1 MHVSTATPPPPTPSL
16 LAGSAASSSGFCRY
30 QRFMRFCLKNLW
42 QYLPTA
48 AATPPSIPPLPLPMH
63 GKLSL
68 PAAAILL
75 CLQAIFCAWCCQIDA
90 TKAPICMRSIFIDAR
105 TRAEAAPHIHLHL
118 GEETPLLSFALPL
131 YRPLPATALL
141 HFHCYTRSSAQRSL
155 LQQLPPPLLF
165 LFPFLPLCCLCALL
179 CLFNLPKNVH
189 CARFTCCKKRAGGY

>member
-48 AATPPSIPPLPLPMH
+48 AATPPSSGPLPLPMH

-105 TRAEAAPHIHLHL
+105 TRAEAAPRIHLLL
-118 GEETPLLSFALPL
+118 GEGTRLHFFVPPSTFPFLPL
-131 YRPLPATALL
+131 PCSIFIAT
-141 HFHCYTRSSAQRSL
+141 RGVQRSEASSIAFPFCTL
-155 LQQLPPPLLF
+155 LTHPLLF
-165 LFPFLPLCCLCALL
+165 LFPSLPPSASLPWRPS
-179 CLFNLPKNVH
+179 LFI
-189 CARFTCCKKRAGGY
+189 